1 MAVSTLYHA
10 LSPYAFVTY
19 QVAPSDTANG
29 ESAPND
35 TATLEYMQA
44 TFTDHYNGNRQP
56 FGLYTHPIHLS
67 VRVITIAN
75 LILFVNPAIRRRL
88 IPVFHP
94 RTLRSK

>member
-1 MAVSTLYHA
+1 
-10 LSPYAFVTY
+10 VTY
-19 QVAPSDTANG
+19 QVDASDTANG

-67 VRVITIAN
+67 VGVFTITS
-75 LILFVNPAIRRRL
+75 LIFFVNHAINSRL
-88 IPVFHP
+88 IPVFHH
-94 RTLRSK
+94 RTPRSK